1 MIEGTNPYQN
11 GRVFPFFFWGGV
23 YIYIIHDLIQI
34 FRYQDRHH
42 QKCHSHHKKKRR
54 VFSGLTGGRSVV
66 EADLLLLR
74 HMFWDRDPEQGGG
87 CENSPQNSP
96 EKRWNL

>member
-11 GRVFPFFFWGGV
+11 GRVFPFFFFFGGGI
-23 YIYIIHDLIQI
+23 YIYIIHDLTQF

-42 QKCHSHHKKKRR
+42 QECHSQGHSHHKKKPPF
-54 VFSGLTGGRSVV
+54 FSGVTGGRSVV

-87 CENSPQNSP
+87 
-96 EKRWNL
+96 